1 MSTYIADISDGIV
14 DVQSAAGYHAVVMAP
29 CCLGSRTPWLCADSC
44 CRITCLA
51 DLQTQLNHLLFMVH
65 LILPCFVEQAVM
77 EQVCHLPT
85 PISSPV
91 QTVMGSP
98 AGPFQSLSSHG
109 PFSVAAN
116 SSGASYQQS
125 LQSDPQ
131 GMGGGIA
138 MGRASGIIL
147 GHLHADRFLSSLL
160 TTLLACVLAHSLFH
174 SLVPATTHLL
184 AHSLF
189 YLLILSCTPHSLMH
203 LLAFSNT
210 CPKCHR
216 VTGWR
221 AQSLACS
228 LDVH

>member
-1 MSTYIADISDGIV
+1 M
-14 DVQSAAGYHAVVMAP
+14 
-29 CCLGSRTPWLCADSC
+29 
-44 CRITCLA
+44 
-51 DLQTQLNHLLFMVH
+51 QLNSLLFIIQ
-65 LILPCFVEQAVM
+65 LKLPCVAEQAVM

-138 MGRASGIIL
+138 MGRASGTTQ
-147 GHLHADRFLSSLL
+147 GHLHADRSCSSSR
-160 TTLLACVLAHSLFH
+160 TTLLACLLTHSLFH
-174 SLVPATTHLL
+174 SLLHTLHNSCTCSLL
-184 AHSLF
+184 YS
-189 YLLILSCTPHSLMH
+189 YILSCTLSFAHSLMH
-203 LLAFSNT
+203 FPAFSNT
-210 CPKCHR
+210 CPQFTMPLARSFNHFVHWLCHLG
-216 VTGWR
+216 TCCS
-221 AQSLACS
+221 ALAHVIGS
-228 LDVH
+228 QNG

>member
-1 MSTYIADISDGIV
+1 
-14 DVQSAAGYHAVVMAP
+14 MAP

-44 CRITCLA
+44 CKVTCLG
-51 DLQTQLNHLLFMVH
+51 DLQMQLNHLLFMVQ
-65 LILPCFVEQAVM
+65 LMLPCVVEQAVM

-138 MGRASGIIL
+138 MGRASGTIL
-147 GHLHADRFLSSLL
+147 GHLHADCFLSSSLI
-160 TTLLACVLAHSLFH
+160 TLLACVLTHSLFH
-174 SLVPATTHLL
+174 SLAPALNNRF
-184 AHSLF
+184 AS
-189 YLLILSCTPHSLMH
+189 
-203 LLAFSNT
+203 
-210 CPKCHR
+210 
-216 VTGWR
+216 
-221 AQSLACS
+221 
-228 LDVH
+228 

>member
-1 MSTYIADISDGIV
+1 MSQLTR
-14 DVQSAAGYHAVVMAP
+14 
-29 CCLGSRTPWLCADSC
+29 LG
-44 CRITCLA
+44 
-51 DLQTQLNHLLFMVH
+51 DLQTQLNKLVFMVQ
-65 LILPCFVEQAVM
+65 LMLPCVVEQAVM

-138 MGRASGIIL
+138 MGRASGTTP
-147 GHLHADRFLSSLL
+147 GHHHADCSLPPSLTTPLACLL
-160 TTLLACVLAHSLFH
+160 THSLFDSLMHALNNSFARSLAHSLTH
-174 SLVPATTHLL
+174 SLTHALTHSAL
-184 AHSLF
+184 THSL
-189 YLLILSCTPHSLMH
+189 THSLTC

-210 CPKCHR
+210 C
-216 VTGWR
+216 T
-221 AQSLACS
+221 
-228 LDVH
+228 

>member
-1 MSTYIADISDGIV
+1 
-14 DVQSAAGYHAVVMAP
+14 
-29 CCLGSRTPWLCADSC
+29 
-44 CRITCLA
+44 
-51 DLQTQLNHLLFMVH
+51 
-65 LILPCFVEQAVM
+65 M

-138 MGRASGIIL
+138 MGRASGTIS
-147 GHLHADRFLSSLL
+147 GHHHADCPLFSSLTTTCLLADSLVPLLTLPALNNSFARACTHLVTHMYYFLLHAACSLIHALACFLKHLPIMSPCH
-160 TTLLACVLAHSLFH
+160 LLACPLDHLSIGFATWGPALAH
-174 SLVPATTHLL
+174 
-184 AHSLF
+184 
-189 YLLILSCTPHSLMH
+189 LIGSQN
-203 LLAFSNT
+203 A
-210 CPKCHR
+210 
-216 VTGWR
+216 
-221 AQSLACS
+221 
-228 LDVH
+228 

>member
-1 MSTYIADISDGIV
+1 MLPVTCRG
-14 DVQSAAGYHAVVMAP
+14 
-29 CCLGSRTPWLCADSC
+29 DS
-44 CRITCLA
+44 LM
-51 DLQTQLNHLLFMVH
+51 QLNSMLFVVQLM
-65 LILPCFVEQAVM
+65 LPYVEQAVM

-138 MGRASGIIL
+138 MGRASGTIS
-147 GHLHADRFLSSLL
+147 GHHHADCPLFSSF
-160 TTLLACVLAHSLFH
+160 TTTCLLAD
-174 SLVPATTHLL
+174 SLVPLLTLPALHNSFARVCAQLLTHI
-184 AHSLF
+184 
-189 YLLILSCTPHSLMH
+189 LISSCMPPAHSLMH

-210 CPKCHR
+210 CP
-216 VTGWR
+216 
-221 AQSLACS
+221 
-228 LDVH
+228 